1 VLDFVASSGPLLRR
15 WERDGASPHGEAAAA
30 PSIIKRSQDKSSE
43 PKTSW
48 MSAMFCAALC
58 GFAGTLR
65 HRSSEPEKSFAGEII
80 LDEAIIIIILAVA
93 GRFVSAHAGTS

>member
-1 VLDFVASSGPLLRR
+1 
-15 WERDGASPHGEAAAA
+15 
-30 PSIIKRSQDKSSE
+30 
-43 PKTSW
+43 

-65 HRSSEPEKSFAGEII
+65 HRSPEPEKSFAGEII

>member
-1 VLDFVASSGPLLRR
+1 
-15 WERDGASPHGEAAAA
+15 
-30 PSIIKRSQDKSSE
+30 
-43 PKTSW
+43 

-58 GFAGTLR
+58 VLAGTLR
-65 HRSSEPEKSFAGEII
+65 HRGSEPEKSFAGEII